1 MTNEFDYS
9 DEPDKVLLEHLGDGN
24 QQAATEVFERYS
36 SRLLATSK
44 LRLSKLLQSRVDP
57 EDIVQSTFKS
67 FFRRASG
74 GGYMAPESGD
84 LFNLL
89 IVIAMRK
96 INAKAHYHQSASRDV
111 RKTQAENT
119 EQLAVNRDDQGL
131 KELYLTLDDIF
142 SHLNSVQRSI
152 VTLRLEGY
160 SVNEISDKSNRSK
173 RTVERELQNFR
184 KLLSG
189 FFEP

>member
-111 RKTQAENT
+111 RKTQAKNT
-119 EQLAVNRDDQGL
+119 EQLAVNRDYQSL